1 MATYSVNNI
10 KIDNGLYFSPGPTAG
25 NVLSINGDG
34 STTWISAQSGTSGS
48 SGTSG
53 ANGQSSSLFLYKAKT
68 NSYTNNP
75 GNSYILWNNA
85 TQTGATAI
93 HINHLTQDNIDIDI
107 FLGLIRKDS
116 NITIQHRTNSSQ
128 YQTWNVSATPTLVS
142 GADNYWII
150 PVSLI
155 NSTISFTN
163 NNDIFVAISADSGT
177 SGSSGSSG
185 TSGVNGGTGSSGT
198 SGIGS
203 SGTSGINGA
212 TGSSSASAYGVIN
225 SPILNQGFKPMMFNN
240 LWSNVITGTD
250 LISQSPS
257 IDGDA
262 VLIPF
267 RTPVVLGITGIGT
280 ICQTIGSPA
289 PSVRFICYANNNT
302 FTKGFLVNGPTTRIW
317 RTNATSPASSGSF
330 FSATQSYTFQPGT
343 TYWVG
348 YEIVGSGGGT
358 TRLTYIPNSALESTG
373 VDPANL
379 KSGVGS
385 VGPQDTTPFSSIN
398 YKTSAV
404 LYMEFTGCS
413 ASATS

>member
-10 KIDNGLYFSPGPTAG
+10 KIDNGLFFTPGPTAG
-25 NVLSINGDG
+25 YVLSIDSDG
-34 STTWISAQSGTSGS
+34 STTWITPQSGSSGASGS

-53 ANGQSSSLFLYKAKT
+53 ANGSS
-68 NSYTNNP
+68 
-75 GNSYILWNNA
+75 
-85 TQTGATAI
+85 
-93 HINHLTQDNIDIDI
+93 
-107 FLGLIRKDS
+107 
-116 NITIQHRTNSSQ
+116 
-128 YQTWNVSATPTLVS
+128 
-142 GADNYWII
+142 
-150 PVSLI
+150 
-155 NSTISFTN
+155 
-163 NNDIFVAISADSGT
+163 
-177 SGSSGSSG
+177 
-185 TSGVNGGTGSSGT
+185 GSSGT

-212 TGSSSASAYGVIN
+212 AGATGSSATSPYGAIN
-225 SPILNQGFKPMMFNN
+225 LPILNQGFKPMIINN
-240 LWSNVITGTD
+240 LWSNVLTGTA
-250 LISQSPS
+250 LISQAPS
-257 IDGDA
+257 IDADA

-280 ICQTIGSPA
+280 QCIIIGSPA

-302 FTKGFLVNGPTTRIW
+302 STNGFLVNGPTTRIW

-348 YEIVGSGGGT
+348 YEIIGSGGGT
-358 TRLTYIPNSALESTG
+358 TRLAYIPNSALESTG

-379 KSGVGS
+379 ISGVGN

-398 YKTSAV
+398 YKSTAV